1 MPGLWADGWF
11 YISSA
16 GLLVSG
22 ALFFFL
28 LGQYRAA
35 ADAAEEVHGE
45 DAAAEPVATSPVRPL
60 YIPDEPEPAAP
71 LKAATPAPAP
81 VAAAPAPA
89 AVSAEKK
96 DGLSGATAPGGI
108 SPAVVYLQNL
118 KNQLEEMGGELRGLT
133 KKVSAIS
140 DRDEALIERL
150 AELTRVVEELKSGA
164 APVAA
169 VEAPAPKKARK
180 PAEAKPEPAAEPVA
194 PSAPPPLVVA
204 PAPVAAPAA
213 TPPTVELKIEL
224 GAAPGAGA
232 PVNEPEPEP
241 KPKLSRAAA
250 AAEATLSGGEV
261 KPVVAP
267 EAVPVPAPAPDA
279 TLRVDDLKAAL
290 EQPAPAAEPA
300 EEKPR
305 RGPVWPV

>member
-35 ADAAEEVHGE
+35 VDAADEAHGE
-45 DAAAEPVATSPVRPL
+45 DAAAEPVVASPVRPL
-60 YIPDEPEPAAP
+60 YIPDEPEPPTP
-71 LKAATPAPAP
+71 LKAAPPAPAP
-81 VAAAPAPA
+81 VAASPAVPA
-89 AVSAEKK
+89 AEKK
-96 DGLSGATAPGGI
+96 EGFSGATSPGGI

-118 KNQLEEMGGELRGLT
+118 KTQLEEMGGELRGLT

-164 APVAA
+164 APAAA

-180 PAEAKPEPAAEPVA
+180 PAETRPEPAAEPA
-194 PSAPPPLVVA
+194 PVIVA

-232 PVNEPEPEP
+232 PVNEPVPE
-241 KPKLSRAAA
+241 PKLSRAAA

-261 KPVVAP
+261 KPVVAA
-267 EAVPVPAPAPDA
+267 EAAPAPDA

-290 EQPAPAAEPA
+290 EQPASAPEAA